1 MRRCKRLSLP
11 YEGSGILRSCFRR
24 KLLLIPHAFRGS
36 LFKTRFPCASVQC
49 EVPIYLTLILHFKH
63 IEGFE
68 DFKAR
73 IDDVPY
79 SRRSDVVSGI
89 IDYA

>member
-1 MRRCKRLSLP
+1 MYS
-11 YEGSGILRSCFRR
+11 
-24 KLLLIPHAFRGS
+24 
-36 LFKTRFPCASVQC
+36 
-49 EVPIYLTLILHFKH
+49 TLILHFKH

>member
-1 MRRCKRLSLP
+1 MYST
-11 YEGSGILRSCFRR
+11 SILQFR
-24 KLLLIPHAFRGS
+24 
-36 LFKTRFPCASVQC
+36 
-49 EVPIYLTLILHFKH
+49 Y
-63 IEGFE
+63 IESFE

-89 IDYA
+89 TDYA